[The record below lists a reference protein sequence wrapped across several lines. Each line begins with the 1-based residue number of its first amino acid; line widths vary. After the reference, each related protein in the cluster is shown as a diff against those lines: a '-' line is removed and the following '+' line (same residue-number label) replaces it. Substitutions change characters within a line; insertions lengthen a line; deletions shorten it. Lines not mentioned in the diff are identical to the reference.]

1 MYRNEAPISSI
12 LWQMRLRHQQT
23 LEHYLQEVAALN
35 SLLALSDVSK
45 DYIRVLAAAF
55 VDVFG
60 WQ

>member
-12 LWQMRLRHQQT
+12 LWQMRLQHHRT

-35 SLLALSDVSK
+35 SLLTLPDVSK
-45 DYIRVLAAAF
+45 DFIRVLAGTF
-55 VDVFG
+55 QDVFG

>member
-12 LWQMRLRHQQT
+12 LWQMRLQHQQT

-35 SLLALSDVSK
+35 SLLTLPDVSK
-45 DYIRVLAAAF
+45 DFIRVLAGIF
-55 VDVFG
+55 QDTLG